1 MRDQMKKSRLISHLQ
16 KQAYKNVLLACLG
29 IVLVI
34 ILLIIFGTN
43 ILVSFSLLVGKLTGV
58 EEAAITTQSD
68 SYIAPPTLNATSEA
82 TSSAAIIVTG
92 YGQPEQRINLYRND
106 KLINKTTVKSNSSFR
121 FTGVTLEEGTNILKA
136 RAIDSDNNQSNYSNE
151 VKIALLKK
159 APDLTVDSP
168 QNDQGF
174 KKEESPVEVT
184 GKTDP
189 RVQVTVNDFWAIV
202 DAEGNYSYLYNLKDG
217 DNPLKVIATDNA
229 GNKTEKELKIRI
241 E

>member
-16 KQAYKNVLLACLG
+16 KQAYKNVLLACIG
-29 IVLVI
+29 IILVI

-58 EEAAITTQSD
+58 EETAITTQSD
-68 SYIAPPTLNATSEA
+68 EYIAPPTLNAAPEA

-92 YGQPEQRINLYRND
+92 YGQPDQRIDLYRND
-106 KLINKTTVKSNSSFR
+106 TLINKTTVKSTSSFR
-121 FTGVTLEEGTNILKA
+121 FTGVTLVEGSNIIKA
-136 RAIDSDNNQSNYSNE
+136 RAANSDNKQSNFSNE
-151 VKIALLKK
+151 VKTSFLKN
-159 APDLTVDSP
+159 APDLTVDFP

-174 KKEESPVEVT
+174 KKEESPVKVT
-184 GKTDP
+184 GKTDSGA
-189 RVQVTVNDFWAIV
+189 QVTINDFWAIV

-217 DNPLKVIATDNA
+217 DNPLKVVATDNA

>member
-1 MRDQMKKSRLISHLQ
+1 MRDQMKKSRLISHLK
-16 KQAYKNVLLACLG
+16 KQAYKNVLLACIG
-29 IVLVI
+29 IVLAI

-43 ILVSFSLLVGKLTGV
+43 ILISFSLLVGKLTGA

-68 SYIAPPTLNATSEA
+68 SYIAPPTLNTTSEA

-92 YGQPEQRINLYRND
+92 FGQPDQRIDLYRND

-121 FTGVTLEEGTNILKA
+121 FTGVTLVEGSNIIKA
-136 RAIDSDNNQSNYSNE
+136 RATNSDNKQSSFSNE
-151 VKIALLKK
+151 VKISLLKN

-174 KKEESPVEVT
+174 KKEASPIKIT

-189 RVQVTVNDFWAIV
+189 GVLVTVNDFWAIV
-202 DAEGNYSYLYNLKDG
+202 DAEGNYTYLYNLKDG
-217 DNPLKVIATDNA
+217 DNPLKVVATDNA